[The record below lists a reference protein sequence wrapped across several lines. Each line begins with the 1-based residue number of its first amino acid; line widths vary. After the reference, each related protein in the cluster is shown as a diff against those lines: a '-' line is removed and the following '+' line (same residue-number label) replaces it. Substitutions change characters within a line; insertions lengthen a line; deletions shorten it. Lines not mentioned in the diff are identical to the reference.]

1 VQTLLNKV
9 GSLRP
14 VNASKP
20 EDLPEY
26 VAIFTIIACY
36 RSWVRHPFIRWM
48 LYIMMIKKLAL
59 LTGLSVTAFSVWAQS
74 SADTLVVT
82 ANRFQQPVNTVLAP
96 TDVVTR
102 AEIDKWQARTVVDVL
117 RRLPG
122 VDIAQNGGIGQS
134 ASVYV
139 RGTEA
144 KQLLMLIDG
153 VPVARSGIS
162 NDPELNQLPLSL
174 VQRIEFIRGP
184 RSAVYGSGAIGGV
197 VNIITQTGDEKSQI
211 NASVGSNSYQTYDGA
226 LRQRFGDT
234 VATVAGAYTS
244 TKGFN
249 VQPDSSWAGDDDR
262 DGYRNKTFWGS
273 LQHKFNENIDG
284 FFRGYSFTNNVDYD
298 QGNYGYDAGGD
309 ERQLYSQNWDTGLRF
324 NSGIYSSQLIANYQK
339 SKDYNYS
346 SVYGRYNDGTT
357 LDDMEQR
364 YIQWG
369 NNVVVGHGSVSAGV
383 DWKQERLTS
392 SDNYARDV
400 YKRENTGLYLTGQ
413 QQFGDVT
420 LEASGREDHDDE
432 FGWHGTWQTAAGW
445 EFVDDYRVTL
455 SYGTGFL
462 APSLGQQYGAERFG
476 IASNPNLKPEESKQ
490 WEAGLEGLTGP
501 VEWRLSAYRYE
512 IDNLVTY
519 SQTAYYNI
527 NSATIKGVEWTG
539 NVDTGIFSHRVTL
552 QYIDP
557 RDDETDEVLPRRAK
571 RQAKYQLDWT
581 MFDVDMDIAWQY
593 FGRRYDN
600 RSSTYNPEQRVLPSY
615 STVDISAS
623 YPVTSHLTVR
633 GKIGNLFDKDYE
645 TAYGYQT
652 AGREY
657 TLSGSYTF

>member
-1 VQTLLNKV
+1 
-9 GSLRP
+9 
-14 VNASKP
+14 
-20 EDLPEY
+20 
-26 VAIFTIIACY
+26 
-36 RSWVRHPFIRWM
+36 
-48 LYIMMIKKLAL
+48 MMIKKLAL
-59 LTGLSVTAFSVWAQS
+59 LTGLSVTAFSVWAQGS
-74 SADTLVVT
+74 DDTLIVT

-102 AEIDKWQARTVVDVL
+102 ADIDRWQSRSVIDVL

-122 VDIAQNGGIGQS
+122 VDIAQNGGVGQS

-144 KQLLMLIDG
+144 KQLLLLIDG

-162 NDPELNQLPLSL
+162 NDPELNQIPLSL
-174 VQRIEFIRGP
+174 VQRIEYIRGP

-197 VNIITQTGDEKSQI
+197 VNVITQTGDEKSQI
-211 NASVGSNSYQTYDGA
+211 NAGAGSNGYQNYDGA
-226 LRQRFGDT
+226 LRQHFGDT
-234 VATVAGAYTS
+234 VATLAGAYTN
-244 TKGFN
+244 TRGFN
-249 VQPDSSWAGDDDR
+249 VQPGSSWAGDNDR

-273 LQHKFNENIDG
+273 LQHKFNDNIDG
-284 FFRGYSFTNNVDYD
+284 FFRGYGFTNNVDYD
-298 QGNYGYDAGGD
+298 QGNFGYDAGGD

-383 DWKQERLTS
+383 DWKQERLIS
-392 SDNYARDV
+392 SDSYARDA

-413 QQFGDVT
+413 QQVGDVT

-445 EFVDDYRVTL
+445 EFVDDYRVTV

-462 APSLGQQYGAERFG
+462 APSLGQQYGADRFG

-501 VEWRLSAYRYE
+501 VDWRLSTYRYE

-519 SQTAYYNI
+519 NRTAYYNI

-581 MFDVDMDIAWQY
+581 MFNVDIDIAWQY

-600 RSSTYNPEQRVLPSY
+600 RTSSYNPQQQVLPSY
-615 STVDISAS
+615 STVDIAAS
-623 YPVTSHLTVR
+623 YPLTSHLTVR
-633 GKIGNLFDKDYE
+633 GKIANLFDKDYE

>member
-1 VQTLLNKV
+1 
-9 GSLRP
+9 
-14 VNASKP
+14 
-20 EDLPEY
+20 
-26 VAIFTIIACY
+26 
-36 RSWVRHPFIRWM
+36 
-48 LYIMMIKKLAL
+48 MIKKASL
-59 LTGLSVTAFSVWAQS
+59 LTALSVTAFSGWAQDS
-74 SADTLVVT
+74 SSDNLVVT
-82 ANRFQQPVNTVLAP
+82 ANRFQQPAKTVLAP
-96 TDVVTR
+96 TEVVTR
-102 AEIDKWQARTVVDVL
+102 EDIDRWQSRSLVDVL

-122 VDIAQNGGIGQS
+122 VDIAQNGGLGQT

-144 KQLLMLIDG
+144 KHLLLLIDG

-162 NDPELNQLPLSL
+162 NDPELNQIPLSL
-174 VQRIEFIRGP
+174 VQRVEYIRGP

-197 VNIITQTGDEKSQI
+197 VNVITMTGNEKSQI
-211 NASVGSNSYQTYDGA
+211 NAGVGSKGYQTYDGT

-234 VATVAGAYTS
+234 VATAAGSYTS
-244 TKGFN
+244 TRGFN
-249 VQPDSSWAGDDDR
+249 VQPGSTWDHDEDR

-273 LQHKFNENIDG
+273 LQHKFNDNFDG
-284 FFRGYSFTNNVDYD
+284 FFRGYNFSNNVDYD
-298 QGNYGYDAGGD
+298 LGSAPFSADYSAD
-309 ERQLYSQNWDTGLRF
+309 ERQLFVQGWDTGLNF
-324 NSGIYSSQLIANYQK
+324 AQGIYSSQLLASYQK

-346 SVYGRYNDGTT
+346 SIYGRYNDGTT

-369 NNVVVGHGSVSAGV
+369 NNVNVGKGSIGAGV
-383 DWKQERLTS
+383 DWKQERLVS
-392 SDNYARDV
+392 SNKTTRDA
-400 YKRENTGLYLTGQ
+400 YERENTGLYLNGM

-420 LEASGREDHDDE
+420 LEASGREDKDDE

-445 EFVDDYRVTL
+445 EFVENYRLTV

-462 APSLGQQYGAERFG
+462 APSLGQQFGAKRFG

-490 WEAGLEGLTGP
+490 WEAGIEGLTGP
-501 VEWRLSAYRYE
+501 LDWRLSAYRYE
-512 IDNLVTY
+512 IENLITY
-519 SQTAYYNI
+519 SDTAYYNI

-539 NVDTGIFSHRVTL
+539 SVDTGIFSHRVTL

-557 RDDETDEVLPRRAK
+557 RDDETNEVLPRRAK
-571 RQAKYQLDWT
+571 RQAKYQLDWSVLN
-581 MFDVDMDIAWQY
+581 VDMDLAWEY
-593 FGRRYDN
+593 FGKRYDN
-600 RSSTYNPEQRVLPSY
+600 RTSTYNPEQRILPSY
-615 STVDISAS
+615 STVDFSAS

-633 GKIGNLFDKDYE
+633 GKIANLFDKEYE

>member
-1 VQTLLNKV
+1 
-9 GSLRP
+9 
-14 VNASKP
+14 
-20 EDLPEY
+20 
-26 VAIFTIIACY
+26 
-36 RSWVRHPFIRWM
+36 
-48 LYIMMIKKLAL
+48 MMIKKVSL
-59 LTGLSVTAFSVWAQS
+59 LTALSVTAFSGWAQ
-74 SADTLVVT
+74 DTSPDSMIVT

-96 TDVVTR
+96 ADVVTR
-102 AEIDKWQARTVVDVL
+102 DEIDRWQAKTLSDAL

-122 VDIAQNGGIGQS
+122 VDIAQYGGMGQTS
-134 ASVYV
+134 STFI

-144 KQLLMLIDG
+144 KHVLVLVDG

-162 NDPELNQLPLSL
+162 NDTDINQIPISL
-174 VQRIEFIRGP
+174 VQRIEYIRGP

-197 VNIITQTGDEKSQI
+197 INIITQTGDEKSQI
-211 NASVGSNSYQTYDGA
+211 NAGFGSRHYQEYDGT

-234 VATVAGAYTS
+234 VATVAGAYKS

-249 VQPDSSWAGDDDR
+249 VQPDSSWSRDSDR
-262 DGYRNKTFWGS
+262 DGYRNKTFWGG
-273 LQHKFNENIDG
+273 LEHKFNDFVDG
-284 FFRGYSFTNNVDYD
+284 FFRGYNFSNNTDYD
-298 QGNYGYDAGGD
+298 QGDYGYDAGGD
-309 ERQLYSQNWDTGLRF
+309 EHQLYSQNWDTGLRF

-339 SKDYNYS
+339 LKDYNYS
-346 SVYGRYNDGTT
+346 SVYGRYEDGTT
-357 LDDMEQR
+357 LDEMEQR

-369 NNVVVGHGSVSAGV
+369 NNLIVGHGSVSGGV
-383 DWKQERLTS
+383 DWKQERLAS
-392 SDNYARDV
+392 SDQYSRDT

-420 LEASGREDHDDE
+420 LEASGREDKDDE

-445 EFVDDYRVTL
+445 QFMDGYRATI

-462 APSLGQQYGAERFG
+462 APSLGQQYGANRFG

-501 VEWRLSAYRYE
+501 LDWRLSAYRYE
-512 IDNLVTY
+512 IDNLITY
-519 SQTAYYNI
+519 DNDAYYNI
-527 NSATIKGVEWTG
+527 NSATIKGVEWVG

-557 RDDETDEVLPRRAK
+557 RDDETDEVLPRRSK

-581 MFDVDMDIAWQY
+581 MFNLDMDVAWQY
-593 FGRRYDN
+593 FGKRYDN
-600 RSSTYNPEQRVLPSY
+600 RSSAYNPEQRVLPSY
-615 STVDISAS
+615 STVDVSAS
-623 YPVTSHLTVR
+623 YPLTSRLTVR
-633 GKIGNLFDKDYE
+633 GKIANLFDKDYE